1 MKPLLLFLL
10 LLTHSIHGQA
20 LLMEVL
26 PLSNAKV
33 TYKKVHEVI
42 GDTKTDLS
50 NKAINWFENEAI
62 PIEINNPLDDTHHYL
77 SGTYSFKTLW
87 GPNDFPELYKEVR
100 LTINLTIKNE
110 RYQYEISKFIVYEAN
125 QSTQLE
131 IYKLDQ
137 KKLYKYNKAFYQRI
151 SIEINKLI
159 TSLVKTMDES

>member
-1 MKPLLLFLL
+1 MKPLLLFVLL
-10 LLTHSIHGQA
+10 LAHSIHGQA

-26 PLSNAKV
+26 PLSNSKV

-42 GDTKTDLS
+42 DDSKMDLY
-50 NKAINWFENEAI
+50 NKASDWYANEQI
-62 PIEINNPLDDTHHYL
+62 PIEINKPLDDSHHYL

-87 GPNDFPELYKEVR
+87 GPNDFPELYKEVQ
-100 LTINLTIKNE
+100 LKINLTIKNE

-151 SIEINKLI
+151 DLEINNLI
-159 TSLVKTMDES
+159 ASLVKAMDQ